1 MRLLL
6 KLSPLS
12 AATARISRTSGK
24 IERRVAASDDMSVVW
39 GLHNNVLSVV
49 VDLFWIIDMGSGGRS
64 AIREQ
69 AKKIPK
75 SQTWLK
81 NLQVG
86 TFGFTTTYKHDSI
99 PAVAPKVVVACHP

>member
-6 KLSPLS
+6 KSLPLS

-24 IERRVAASDDMSVVW
+24 IERRVAASDDMSVVL

-86 TFGFTTTYKHDSI
+86 HLVLPQHTNTIVF
-99 PAVAPKVVVACHP
+99 